1 MNAEIPA
8 MNRPMPTVSVPS
20 GREMRLLS
28 VGCEADWDGVGSVN
42 DKQADVTCWPGCHGV
57 S

>member
-42 DKQADVTCWPGCHGV
+42 DKQADVTCWPGCYGV